1 MKGDAF
7 GIEQRPSHRYG
18 NLDVIGSIALSME
31 VGITQPDTP
40 PVVRSV
46 AVTELSFPF
55 HFFLSS
61 VTYNEL
67 PGAESLKL
75 VRE

>member
-1 MKGDAF
+1 
-7 GIEQRPSHRYG
+7 
-18 NLDVIGSIALSME
+18 ME

-46 AVTELSFPF
+46 AVTELSFLF
-55 HFFLSS
+55 HFFLSL